1 MKRRL
6 RTLVSST
13 WFKLVL
19 SVALLVFLMPKT
31 DIHDLGR
38 VFAKTHLPWL
48 IAAFVGYEISQ
59 VMSALRWWLLGRPLG
74 FHDSF
79 SRYLVCYFSGMY
91 LNLFAPSTVAGDVGR
106 ALFLA
111 GGRRRTLAFTSVI
124 ADRGIGFIAL
134 IWVNA
139 AAILLLPGYPIPRLM
154 RLAAWLVPPATVALW
169 LWGPRLAVSLLPPTN
184 RWRVLVEVELARYWS
199 DARLLAV
206 SFALAVCFHLVQIG
220 TQVLIAWGLGLAIPW
235 AFFLIFVPAANI
247 AGMLP
252 ISMSGVGV
260 REALYIYFLSRVG
273 VDREAALAL
282 GLLSSAVVLLT
293 GLSSA
298 PVFVLLKSSRSPR
311 PEEEEATAS

>member
-6 RTLVSST
+6 RTLASSN

-19 SVALLVFLMPKT
+19 SVALLVLLTPKT
-31 DIHDLGR
+31 DVGDLGR
-38 VFAKTHLPWL
+38 IFAQTHLPWL

-59 VMSALRWWLLGRPLG
+59 VMSTLRWWLLGRPLG
-74 FHDSF
+74 FHDPF

-111 GGRRRTLAFTSVI
+111 GGRRRTLAFTSVV

-139 AAILLLPGYPIPRLM
+139 AAILLMPGYPIPRLM
-154 RLAAWLVPPATVALW
+154 RLSAWLVPPATVALW
-169 LWGPRLAVSLLPPTN
+169 LWGPRLAVSLLPPAN

-199 DARLLAV
+199 DVRLLAV
-206 SFALAVCFHLVQIG
+206 SFTLAVCFHLVQIG
-220 TQVLIAWGLGLAIPW
+220 TQILIAWALGLTIPW
-235 AFFLIFVPAANI
+235 TFFLIFVPAVNI

-252 ISMSGVGV
+252 ISLSGVGI
-260 REALYIYFLSRVG
+260 RESLYLYFLSRVG
-273 VDREAALAL
+273 VDRETALAL
-282 GLLSSAVVLLT
+282 GLLSSAVVLLS
-293 GLSSA
+293 GLSGA
-298 PVFVLLKSSRSPR
+298 PVFVLLKSSRSHQR
-311 PEEEEATAS
+311 PEADAA